1 MLLEIYLKAFSK
13 QIKQYYI
20 YSTFTVSKFKLHLKK
35 AVLRATCTEARS
47 SAAAQVKF
55 LPVALPCMSSPFSP
69 FPGCPIRI
77 KAKVIFV
84 SLVFLQIGGWHLCSR
99 LFWAF
104 TNCSR
109 QCGVALCRSWS
120 DGGFAWNGR
129 LFRGTFTVE
138 TFHFDATQCSLF
150 YCQDCHKVE
159 HLSTKWQ
166 MSGALFTSYEFFKW
180 NLGWCK
186 YSLLQITI
194 TGNLPTHYLI
204 LIMYLL

>member
-1 MLLEIYLKAFSK
+1 MPRVRRLGL
-13 QIKQYYI
+13 QQQP
-20 YSTFTVSKFKLHLKK
+20 
-35 AVLRATCTEARS
+35 RS
-47 SAAAQVKF
+47 SSCLWHFPAC
-55 LPVALPCMSSPFSP
+55 LPLSPP

-109 QCGVALCRSWS
+109 QCGVALCWSWS